1 VKAARAAGQ
10 SPAPTPSA
18 NAQITQGSPAHPAA
32 AHAAHAAPA
41 HAPDDSGALDDA
53 GAEYY
58 ERLDAAAS
66 GQRISII
73 AIVLT
78 IGLRG
83 VVSSHATSAGVAYA
97 LALAIGVLSLVGT
110 VRMCSGLAHEQGR
123 KIFCMAMA
131 FVPVANIVTLVV
143 LSIKVTRLLRQ
154 AGWRVGLFGARP

>member
-18 NAQITQGSPAHPAA
+18 NAQITQGSPAHPA
-32 AHAAHAAPA
+32 AAHAAPA